1 MLGQICPPSRN
12 QIDSFTSSCTLLRLH
27 FRGAAVDSEIRYTLQ
42 RAHFLGLPLPL
53 EIQAAERALGSSW
66 EFKVTVSHIGSYRG
80 RMELIV

>member
-1 MLGQICPPSRN
+1 M
-12 QIDSFTSSCTLLRLH
+12 
-27 FRGAAVDSEIRYTLQ
+27 DSEIRYTLQ